1 MVNENLK
8 QRIVGALVLVALAV
22 IFVPLLF
29 DFSGRQEV
37 DTTSQIPPRPEIQA
51 VEIAEPVRPKDIVPA
66 KSDEDMFQFGVETK
80 VEETSTDKESQ
91 PLVKETPAPE
101 KVEMTLKDEKP
112 ALSSEGIPVAW
123 VLQIGSF
130 RDKAKAKALLEDLLK
145 DGYKAFIREKK
156 DANGSLSR
164 VFVGPLVLKKKLV
177 QQKSAIDK
185 KYRVDA
191 ILVHFEP

>member
-29 DFSGRQEV
+29 DFSSRQEV
-37 DTTSQIPPRPEIQA
+37 DTTSQIPPRPEIKP
-51 VEIAEPVRPKDIVPA
+51 VEIAEPVRPKEIIPA
-66 KSDEDMFQFGVETK
+66 KSDEDMFQFGVDTK
-80 VEETSTDKESQ
+80 EEDSSMGNDSQ
-91 PLVKETPAPE
+91 PLVKETPVAEKAAP
-101 KVEMTLKDEKP
+101 MLKDEKP
-112 ALSSEGIPVAW
+112 ALSPEGIPVAW

-130 RDKAKAKALLEDLLK
+130 RDKAKAKALLDGLLK

-156 DANGSLSR
+156 DKAGSLSR

-191 ILVHFEP
+191 LLVHFEP

>member
-29 DFSGRQEV
+29 DFSSRQEV
-37 DTTSQIPPRPEIQA
+37 DTTSQIPPRPEIKP
-51 VEIAEPVRPKDIVPA
+51 VEIAEPVRPKDIIPA
-66 KSDEDMFQFGVETK
+66 KSDEDIFQFGVDTEA
-80 VEETSTDKESQ
+80 EDSSTGKDSQ
-91 PLVKETPAPE
+91 PLVKETPVVEKAAP
-101 KVEMTLKDEKP
+101 MPKDEKP
-112 ALSSEGIPVAW
+112 ALSPEGIPVAW

-130 RDKAKAKALLEDLLK
+130 RDKAKAKALLDGLLK

-156 DANGSLSR
+156 DTAGSLSR

-191 ILVHFEP
+191 LLVHFEP

>member
-29 DFSGRQEV
+29 DFSSRQEV
-37 DTTSQIPPRPEIQA
+37 DTTSQIPPRPEIKP
-51 VEIAEPVRPKDIVPA
+51 VEIAEPVRPKEIIPA
-66 KSDEDMFQFGVETK
+66 KSDEDMFQFGVEPK
-80 VEETSTDKESQ
+80 EEDSSMGNDSQ
-91 PLVKETPAPE
+91 PLVKETPVAEKAAP
-101 KVEMTLKDEKP
+101 MLKDEKP
-112 ALSSEGIPVAW
+112 ALSPEGIPVAW

-130 RDKAKAKALLEDLLK
+130 RDKAKAKALLDGLLK

-156 DANGSLSR
+156 DKAGSLSR

-191 ILVHFEP
+191 LLVHFEP